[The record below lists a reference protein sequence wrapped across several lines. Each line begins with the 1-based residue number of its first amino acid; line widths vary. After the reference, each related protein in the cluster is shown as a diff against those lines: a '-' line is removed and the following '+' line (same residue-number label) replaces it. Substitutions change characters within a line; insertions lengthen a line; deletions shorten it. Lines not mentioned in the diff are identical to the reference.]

1 MISLKLD
8 TSKVENMFADVKN
21 LEKDLKTE
29 AYRFFKDITPYRTGN
44 AKRHTYQS
52 SQGDI
57 VADYPY
63 AERLDNGWSKQHGG
77 KGMSGPTLD
86 HMDQVFD
93 KLVTDAEN
101 KG

>member
-8 TSKVENMFADVKN
+8 TKKVENMFENVKN
-21 LEKDLKTE
+21 LEQDLKRD
-29 AYRFFKDITPYRTGN
+29 AYQFFKNITPIRTGN
-44 AKRHTYQS
+44 ARRNTYQG

-57 VADYPY
+57 IADYPY
-63 AERLDNGWSKQHGG
+63 AGRLDEGYSRQAPR
-77 KGMSGPTLD
+77 GMSDPTIE